1 MHEVYN
7 KSHNRL
13 AHRQAWKAL
22 VQAWRQSG
30 LTAKVFCHQ
39 EGLKEVDLRRWSTRL
54 KQEQSQATSHKKMA
68 STSTPSPTLIPV
80 TLTSHGLKDIST
92 EEYALELML
101 GKNLVIRVKNQFDEN
116 LLLQLIQVLRR
127 AQLC

>member
-1 MHEVYN
+1 VTC
-7 KSHNRL
+7 
-13 AHRQAWKAL
+13 
-22 VQAWRQSG
+22 G
-30 LTAKVFCHQ
+30 
-39 EGLKEVDLRRWSTRL
+39 RWSTRF
-54 KQEQSQATSHKKMA
+54 KKEQSRSLPPEKTVLTQTS
-68 STSTPSPTLIPV
+68 SPTLIPV

-101 GKNLVIRVKNQFDEN
+101 GKNLMIRVKNQFDEN